1 MSRKE
6 VIKLL
11 KLIRSTVY
19 LGNRKF
25 LDALEFA
32 INYLNQP
39 ITPQWIPCSERLP
52 EHSYGMNFLVT
63 VKFDDDYKKVMIC
76 EWSSFHKSEDV
87 FKAPKK
93 LNINGFT
100 YWVYQP
106 VPMDRVI
113 AWMPL
118 PESYT
123 ERREE

>member
-39 ITPQWIPCSERLP
+39 ITSQWIPCSERLP
-52 EHSYGMNFLVT
+52 EHSYGRSSLVT
-63 VKFDDDYKKVMIC
+63 VKFDDYTEIMIC
-76 EWSSFHKSEDV
+76 KWSSFSKSEDA
-87 FKAPKK
+87 FSAPKEVK
-93 LNINGFT
+93 INGFT
-100 YWVYQP
+100 YWMYQP
-106 VPMDRVI
+106 VPMNRVV

-118 PESYT
+118 PEPYT

>member
-32 INYLNQP
+32 IKYLSQP

-52 EHSYGMNFLVT
+52 DNGIEVFVYLYGRPSPYIAWV
-63 VKFDDDYKKVMIC
+63 
-76 EWSSFHKSEDV
+76 EDC
-87 FKAPKK
+87 
-93 LNINGFT
+93 
-100 YWVYQP
+100 YWYTEEFEVEKEYYP
-106 VPMDRVI
+106 L

-118 PESYT
+118 PEPYA
-123 ERREE
+123 ER